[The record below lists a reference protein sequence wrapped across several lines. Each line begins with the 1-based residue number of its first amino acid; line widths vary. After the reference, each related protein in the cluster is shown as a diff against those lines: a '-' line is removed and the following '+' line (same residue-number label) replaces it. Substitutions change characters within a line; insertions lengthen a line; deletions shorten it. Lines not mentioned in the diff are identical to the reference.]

1 MNQLVAL
8 TKVLSSAVT
17 VNGYK
22 RHENWSK
29 ELKQYK

>member
-8 TKVLSSAVT
+8 TKVLSFAVT
-17 VNGYK
+17 VNYK
-22 RHENWSK
+22 RQENWSK